1 MFGMS
6 GKEFWD
12 DDPQLYWAYQTFY
25 LKKKEEELEQS
36 NYNSWLMGIY
46 VLSALN
52 QSLNGAFGKK
62 GQKKDIYPKEPI
74 DFNKELEKQKEYTR
88 EEKELNFVQEFN
100 SWARLHER
108 K

>member
-6 GKEFWD
+6 DKEFWD

-25 LKKKEEELEQS
+25 LKSKEMEIEQI
-36 NYNSWLMGIY
+36 NYNAWLQGIY

-52 QSLNGAFGKK
+52 QSLSGVFGKK
-62 GQKKDIYPKEPI
+62 GQKKDIFPKEPI
-74 DFNKELEKQKEYTR
+74 DFKKLVKEQRILTK
-88 EEKELNFVQEFN
+88 EEKDKQIANDFN
-100 SWARLHER
+100 AWARI

>member
-6 GKEFWD
+6 EKEFWE

-25 LKKKEEELEQS
+25 LKKKENDLEEM
-36 NYNSWLMGIY
+36 NYNAWLKGIY

-52 QSLNGAFGKK
+52 QSLSGVFGKQ
-62 GQKKDIYPKEPI
+62 GQSKDIYPKEPI
-74 DFNKELEKQKEYTR
+74 NFKQEKQNKKEYTK
-88 EEKELNFVQEFN
+88 EEKEEHYVQEFN
-100 SWARLHER
+100 SWARISHR